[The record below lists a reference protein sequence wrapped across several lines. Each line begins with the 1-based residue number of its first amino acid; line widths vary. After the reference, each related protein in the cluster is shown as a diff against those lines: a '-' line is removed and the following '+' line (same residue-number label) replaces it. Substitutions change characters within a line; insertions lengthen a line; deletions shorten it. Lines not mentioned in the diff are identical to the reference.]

1 MSKLKASVRDI
12 SKTAT
17 PRDSR
22 LAYLGEDY
30 DGISQY
36 VLIRLSRGSTSSGL
50 ALVPG
55 SSYRIPQAAGTPVSV
70 ISVNGVFQLVSMGH
84 G

>member
-1 MSKLKASVRDI
+1 MSKIKASVKEI
-12 SKTAT
+12 SKTAS

-22 LAYLGEDY
+22 LAYLAEDY

-36 VLIRLSRGSTSSGL
+36 VLIRLSRGSTSSAL
-50 ALVPG
+50 AMVPG
-55 SSYRIPQAAGTPVSV
+55 SSYRIPQTAGTPVAV
-70 ISVNGVFQLVSMGH
+70 VGINGVFQLVSMGH